1 MSDASPTSVA
11 DASTLL
17 GFGKHREKT
26 LAEASALPELVD
38 WALGIGAPKGK
49 LDVFVQFLKANGAEK
64 KPKEPKPPAEDDEE
78 EELPL
83 AEKLAAKRKMGSSSS
98 KAPAASSS
106 KAPAAAA
113 DDDDSEED
121 VPLAQRK
128 KKAASPPK
136 KKAKKAKAEAEEDD
150 DNDDDASE
158 GSDDESEEDDPSDK
172 GLLNMAKRMA
182 AQVIL
187 LGGKGDEEGV
197 LSVLGVEITRD
208 TPYEEQRKAYRGL
221 ARLLHPDKLGRSL
234 GKDTATKAFQYLTSA
249 FEALSTPDPL
259 GGKKSKKP
267 AGPSVGRSNDGCY
280 RTPIGCPRCFSK
292 WGTAESG
299 LQPYEYTFMMQGLK
313 TYVCGGCLLRFGCMT
328 AIHQCPGCNKGPL
341 PYHPKRYHD
350 KKTCMSC
357 KLTYGYKLYTTGP
370 RIEAQLKE
378 QIIEQAAKR
387 QNTCDGEKARLE
399 RMKKRPATTYN
410 NPEEYRAQQ
419 ELLFKMCLIDECPRC
434 GEAFLR
440 DKIDPEHKEREGE
453 KAFKDREKHLRGC
466 DCKKDHEKYAK
477 KVEERQEKRSREATG
492 LAKQDEVG
500 QYAKWQF
507 LGGNIEMAWML
518 TDEQLKSECEKKGL
532 AIEGGRVQQL
542 ARLKNHEGDEGGG
555 SSSGGAGSSVP
566 QQLHALSMDALKA
579 VAAAHGV
586 VLPEKASKDEV
597 IDLLE
602 ARKGALPA
610 IVLKDGEKKKEDGE
624 EGAEDDKESEGGDG
638 EWKGGEEDEDSDEEG
653 EEEVDGCV

>member
-64 KPKEPKPPAEDDEE
+64 KTKEPKPPADDDEE

-83 AEKLAAKRKMGSSSS
+83 AEKLAAKRKMASSSS

-136 KKAKKAKAEAEEDD
+136 KKAKKAKAEAEDD
-150 DNDDDASE
+150 DNDDASD

-187 LGGKGDEEGV
+187 LGGKGGEEGV

-259 GGKKSKKP
+259 GGKKSNKKP

-357 KLTYGYKLYTTGP
+357 KLTYGYKLYTTE
-370 RIEAQLKE
+370 IEAQLKE

-410 NPEEYRAQQ
+410 NPEEYRA
-419 ELLFKMCLIDECPRC
+419 
-434 GEAFLR
+434 
-440 DKIDPEHKEREGE
+440 
-453 KAFKDREKHLRGC
+453 
-466 DCKKDHEKYAK
+466 
-477 KVEERQEKRSREATG
+477 
-492 LAKQDEVG
+492 
-500 QYAKWQF
+500 
-507 LGGNIEMAWML
+507 
-518 TDEQLKSECEKKGL
+518 
-532 AIEGGRVQQL
+532 
-542 ARLKNHEGDEGGG
+542 AR
-555 SSSGGAGSSVP
+555 
-566 QQLHALSMDALKA
+566 
-579 VAAAHGV
+579 
-586 VLPEKASKDEV
+586 
-597 IDLLE
+597 
-602 ARKGALPA
+602 A
-610 IVLKDGEKKKEDGE
+610 IVQDVPD
-624 EGAEDDKESEGGDG
+624 
-638 EWKGGEEDEDSDEEG
+638 
-653 EEEVDGCV
+653 